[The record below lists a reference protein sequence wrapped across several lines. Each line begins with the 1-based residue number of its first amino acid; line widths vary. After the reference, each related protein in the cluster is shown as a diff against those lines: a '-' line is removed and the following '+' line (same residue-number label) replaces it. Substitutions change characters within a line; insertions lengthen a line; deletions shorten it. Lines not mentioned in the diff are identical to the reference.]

1 MGRIESTFARLKRQ
15 KRAGLIPFI
24 TAGDPDLDTTLEIM
38 LTMEQA
44 GVDLIELGIP
54 FSDPAADGPTIQAAS
69 QRALDAGTSLEGVL
83 TLVERF
89 RAVSDVPVVLMGYY
103 NPLFIYGMERFAARA
118 ARAGVDG
125 VLVVDV
131 PFEHQEEIKVYL
143 DPHSIRSIT
152 LIAPTT
158 MAERA
163 QQLLQ
168 QAKGFV
174 YYVSITGVTGTTCI
188 DIDSVEQ
195 RVKELHAQSAIPIAV
210 GFGITT
216 SADAQRIAKFA
227 DAVIVGSALVKVI
240 KRYSGTAELQEQ
252 VGRFIENLR
261 QGLEQV

>member
-69 QRALDAGTSLEGVL
+69 QRALAAGTSLEGVL

-143 DPHSIRSIT
+143 DPYSIRSIT

-252 VGRFIENLR
+252 VGRFIKNLR
-261 QGLEQV
+261 QGLERV